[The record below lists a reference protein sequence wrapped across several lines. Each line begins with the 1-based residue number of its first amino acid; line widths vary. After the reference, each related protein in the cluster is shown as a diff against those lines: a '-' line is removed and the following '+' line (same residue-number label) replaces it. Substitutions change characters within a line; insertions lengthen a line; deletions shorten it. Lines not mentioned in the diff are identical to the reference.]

1 MSVFK
6 RSGSPF
12 YYSEIVHRGIRSV
25 RSTKTSSRREAE
37 AFDREHRKQIVA
49 KAGKPKRPSLTLDE
63 ACGRYW
69 IEKGQ
74 NLGWADHV
82 ERHLRWIVRSAGT
95 VPLGLVTNAEVNSI
109 ATDRK
114 RDSAGA
120 AGVNRTL
127 AVLRQVMGR
136 AQKSWGVEVQ
146 HIDWKAHFQKEPK
159 GRVRWLTPAEAQ
171 RLCEALP
178 EHVRLAVEWSLY
190 TGTRKGETYRL
201 RWRDVDTERGSVRV
215 SGKTGVRTVW
225 LSAESRSVLEA
236 AARGSNLTARGDTRI
251 FDGTNHRKLFA
262 KALSVAS
269 LEDFVWHDLRHT
281 HATWLR
287 QGGAPL
293 EIVARSLGHST
304 IQVTQR
310 YAHVDDQEVK
320 DALRKLPSLSVDTG
334 NVVPIKSRA
343 PKR

>member
-6 RSGSPF
+6 RAGSPY
-12 YYSEIVHRGIRSV
+12 YYSEIVYRGIRSV

-37 AFDREHRKQIVA
+37 AFDREHKKQIVA
-49 KAGKPKRPSLTLDE
+49 KAGKPKRPSLTVDE

-74 NLGWADHV
+74 HLGWAEHV
-82 ERHLRWIVRSAGT
+82 ERHLRHIVRSVGTQPIAQLSNTEVGAVVSDRKSDGAGPAGT
-95 VPLGLVTNAEVNSI
+95 
-109 ATDRK
+109 
-114 RDSAGA
+114 
-120 AGVNRTL
+120 NRTL
-127 AVLRQVMGR
+127 AVLRQVLGR

-190 TGTRKGETYRL
+190 TGTRKGETYGL
-201 RWRDVDTERGSVRV
+201 RWADVDFERGIAEVQ
-215 SGKTGVRTVW
+215 GKTGKRSVW
-225 LSAESRSVLEA
+225 LSAEARAVLEA
-236 AARGSNLTARGDTRI
+236 AKTYAYHPNRYV
-251 FDGTNHRKLFA
+251 FDRTNQRKLFT
-262 KALSVAS
+262 KAL
-269 LEDFVWHDLRHT
+269 EDCGLTDFHWHDLRHT
-281 HATWLR
+281 HETWLR

-320 DALRKLPSLSVDTG
+320 DALRNLPSLTPSAT
-334 NVVPIKSRA
+334 NVVPLK
-343 PKR
+343 KRKT

>member
-6 RSGSPF
+6 RAGSPY
-12 YYSEIVHRGIRSV
+12 YYSEIVYRGIRSV

-37 AFDREHRKQIVA
+37 AFEREHKKQIVA
-49 KAGKPKRPSLTLDE
+49 KAGKPKRPSLTVDE

-74 NLGWADHV
+74 HLGWAEHV
-82 ERHLRWIVRSAGT
+82 ERHLRWIVGEGT
-95 VPLGLVTNAEVNSI
+95 GDILLADLRTADVGAVVAR
-109 ATDRK
+109 RK
-114 RDSAGA
+114 SSGAGA

-127 AVLRQVMGR
+127 SVMRSVMAR
-136 AQKSWGVEVQ
+136 AQKNWGVEVQ

-190 TGTRKGETYRL
+190 TGTRKGETYGL
-201 RWRDVDTERGSVRV
+201 KKTDVDLERGTATVH
-215 SGKTGVRTVW
+215 GKTGRRAVL
-225 LSAESRSVLEA
+225 LSAE
-236 AARGSNLTARGDTRI
+236 ARGVLAQCKTPGLYV
-251 FDGTNHRKLFA
+251 FDRTNQRKHFA
-262 KALSVAS
+262 KAVEACGLT
-269 LEDFVWHDLRHT
+269 DFHWHDLRHT

-287 QGGAPL
+287 QGGAAL

-320 DALRKLPSLSVDTG
+320 DALRKLPSLTPNAT
-334 NVVPIKSRA
+334 NVVPLK
-343 PKR
+343 KKG

>member
-6 RSGSPF
+6 RAGSPY
-12 YYSEIVHRGIRSV
+12 YYSEIVHRGLRSV

-37 AFDREHRKQIVA
+37 AFDREHKKQIVA
-49 KAGKPKRPSLTLDE
+49 KAGKPKRPSLTVDE

-74 NLGWADHV
+74 HLGWAEHV
-82 ERHLRWIVRSAGT
+82 GRHLKWIVATVGTLPIAAVDNVAVGTIVDSRRDAG
-95 VPLGLVTNAEVNSI
+95 
-109 ATDRK
+109 
-114 RDSAGA
+114 AGA

-136 AQKSWGVEVQ
+136 CQKAWGVEVQ

-190 TGTRKGETYRL
+190 TGTRKGETYGL
-201 RWRDVDTERGSVRV
+201 RWSDVDLERGQVSVR
-215 SGKTGVRTVW
+215 GKTGPRSVW
-225 LSAESRSVLEA
+225 LSAEARAVLSRCSR
-236 AARGSNLTARGDTRI
+236 RGLFV
-251 FDGTNHRKLFA
+251 FDRTNHRKHFA
-262 KALSVAS
+262 KAVENTGLV
-269 LEDFVWHDLRHT
+269 DFHWHDLRHT

-320 DALRKLPSLSVDTG
+320 DALRNLPSLTPSAT

-343 PKR
+343 QKPK

>member
-1 MSVFK
+1 MSIFK
-6 RSGSPF
+6 RAGSPY
-12 YYSEIVHRGIRSV
+12 YYSEVVRGDIRSV
-25 RSTKTSSRREAE
+25 RSTKATSEREAR
-37 AFDREHRKQIVA
+37 AFDRQHVKEVEARAKKPRKA
-49 KAGKPKRPSLTLDE
+49 SLTLDE

-74 NLGWADHV
+74 HLGWSEHV
-82 ERHLRWIVRSAGT
+82 ARHLKWIVET
-95 VPLGLVTNAEVNSI
+95 LGRIGVSELGNAEVGDLRCYR
-109 ATDRK
+109 TRQG
-114 RDSAGA
+114 AGA

-127 AVLRQVMGR
+127 AVLRQVLGK
-136 AQKSWGVEVQ
+136 AQKSWGLEVQ
-146 HIDWKAHFQKEPK
+146 HIDWKAHWQKEPK

-190 TGTRKGETYRL
+190 TGTRKSETYGM
-201 RWRDVDTERGSVRV
+201 RWEDVDLERGQATV
-215 SGKTGVRTVW
+215 SGKTGRRVVW
-225 LSAESRSVLEA
+225 LSAEARSVLY
-236 AARGSNLTARGDTRI
+236 RVPRRTSRVFHGSNA
-251 FDGTNHRKLFA
+251 RKLFEA
-262 KALSVAS
+262 ALQAAS
-269 LEDFVWHDLRHT
+269 IEDFRWHDLRHT

-293 EIVARSLGHST
+293 EIVARSLGHAT

-320 DALRKLPSLSVDTG
+320 DALRKLPSLAPGEAG
-334 NVVPIKSRA
+334 NVVPMKSRA

>member
-6 RSGSPF
+6 RAGSPF
-12 YYSEIVHRGIRSV
+12 YYSEIVYRGIRSV

-37 AFDREHRKQIVA
+37 AFDREHKKQIVA
-49 KAGKPKRPSLTLDE
+49 KAGKPKRPSLTVDE

-69 IEKGQ
+69 LEKGQ
-74 NLGWADHV
+74 KLGWAEHV
-82 ERHLRWIVRSAGT
+82 ERHLKWIVGSIGESCAVTLVGNVEVGTLVSDRRTAG
-95 VPLGLVTNAEVNSI
+95 
-109 ATDRK
+109 
-114 RDSAGA
+114 AGA
-120 AGVNRTL
+120 AGINRTL
-127 AVLRQVMGR
+127 AVLRQVLGR
-136 AQKSWGVEVQ
+136 ARKSWGLEVQ
-146 HIDWKAHFQKEPK
+146 HIDWKEHFQKEPK

-190 TGTRKGETYRL
+190 TGTRKGETYGL
-201 RWRDVDTERGSVRV
+201 MWINVDVERGQVSVR
-215 SGKTGVRTVW
+215 GKTGPRQVW
-225 LSAESRSVLEA
+225 LSAEARAVLSRCSR
-236 AARGSNLTARGDTRI
+236 RGLFV
-251 FDGTNHRKLFA
+251 FDRTNHRKHFA
-262 KALSVAS
+262 KAVKDTELV
-269 LEDFVWHDLRHT
+269 DFHWHDLRHT

-320 DALRKLPSLSVDTG
+320 DALRNLPSLTPSET
-334 NVVPIKSRA
+334 NVVPLK
-343 PKR
+343 KKG